1 MKYLI
6 ATTLLIFIASSVSA
20 NRGEAN
26 KRVLSEDFECWE
38 DTMNTHT
45 SGSVVCFCRSLVNV
59 TLTGWFT
66 SKRVS
71 KSTPVEHFDGTS
83 LRSTLKEH
91 AISDSTNMWDPITGW
106 LNWEDNTTEIGLGW
120 VSKNNI
126 TNTMIVAV
134 GEWNF
139 YQHTLDM
146 RTITHTTGKCGFDST
161 LVGQSRYK
169 MTNSYRS
176 PCTYMTSTP

>member
-6 ATTLLIFIASSVSA
+6 VIVLTIFLIASVSA
-20 NRGEAN
+20 NRSS
-26 KRVLSEDFECWE
+26 VLTEDFECWQDTWS
-38 DTMNTHT
+38 DTMNDQP

-66 SKRVS
+66 TRLQKPFQL
-71 KSTPVEHFDGTS
+71 TN
-83 LRSTLKEH
+83 RSQSHEWSPL
-91 AISDSTNMWDPITGW
+91 TGW
-106 LNWEDNTTEIGLGW
+106 LNWEKDATDIGLGW
-120 VSKNNI
+120 VSKNKD
-126 TNTMIVAV
+126 TNTMTVSV

-146 RTITHTTGKCGFDST
+146 RTITHTTGTNGCGLDTTRF
-161 LVGQSRYK
+161 GQSRYK
-169 MTNSYRS
+169 MTNAFRS